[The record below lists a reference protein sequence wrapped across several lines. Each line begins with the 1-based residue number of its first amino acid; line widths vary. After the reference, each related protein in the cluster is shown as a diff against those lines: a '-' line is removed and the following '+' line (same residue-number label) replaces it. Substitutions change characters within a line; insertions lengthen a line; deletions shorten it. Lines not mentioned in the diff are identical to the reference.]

1 MCGPE
6 DTAVRHGVHNHDP
19 FRPAWWLPG
28 AHLQTLWANLLRRVA
43 RPALQRERLE
53 LADGDFLDLDWA
65 DEDTDDTTTPL
76 ILVLHGLEGSADSRY
91 VRGLMHSLRS
101 QGLRAVVM
109 HFRGCSGIPNRL
121 ARSYHSGETGDLDSV
136 IRHLRVRHP
145 DAPLAAVGYSLGGN
159 VLLKYL
165 GERGHTTDLCCA
177 VAVSVPMLL
186 ERAAWRMARGASRL
200 YQWHLLTQLR
210 RSLREKFTR
219 RTLVPPM
226 ALKELRKLR
235 TFYQFDDA
243 ITAPL
248 HGFFGADDY
257 YARASSRP
265 YLKNIAIPTLVIHAQ
280 DDPFMTPDVLP
291 PREALPSS
299 VTLEVSRHGGH
310 VGFVSGP
317 PWTPR
322 YWLEQ
327 RIPTY
332 LCQKIRQHDN
342 AATSPPLTPHP

>member
-1 MCGPE
+1 MYSE
-6 DTAVRHGVHNHDP
+6 DKCAHSHDH

-28 AHLQTLWANLLRRVA
+28 AHLQTLWPNLLRRVA
-43 RPALQRERLE
+43 RPALQRERIE

-65 DEDTDDTTTPL
+65 NEDADDNTTPL
-76 ILVLHGLEGSADSRY
+76 ILILHGLEGSADSRY

-101 QGLRAVVM
+101 QGLRGVVM
-109 HFRGCSGIPNRL
+109 HFRGCSGVPNRL
-121 ARSYHSGETGDLDSV
+121 ARSYHSGETGDLDIV
-136 IRHLRVRHP
+136 IQHLRAHHP

-165 GERGHTTDLCCA
+165 GERNHTTTLCCA
-177 VAVSVPMLL
+177 VAISVPMLL

-210 RSLREKFTR
+210 HSLHEKFTR
-219 RTLVPPM
+219 RTLVPPVP
-226 ALKELRKLR
+226 LKDLRKLR

-248 HGFFGADDY
+248 HDFCSADDY

-265 YLKNIAIPTLVIHAQ
+265 YLKNITIPTLIIHAQ
-280 DDPFMTPDVLP
+280 DDPFMTLDVLP
-291 PREALPSS
+291 SREELPTS

-310 VGFVSGP
+310 VGFISGP
-317 PWTPR
+317 PWAPR

-327 RIPTY
+327 RIPAY
-332 LCQKIRQHDN
+332 LCQKLRHHDDG
-342 AATSPPLTPHP
+342 AAPPLTRRP